1 MRILKSLSKKY
12 FFLILLFFLIGNSH
26 AEDEPVDIWNVDEN
40 KIQSN
45 DLNTNLNEKTNDSIT
60 TESESTIFNMQSDK
74 KISSIDL
81 DEDLNSDDIR
91 IFGLYDPEENSLD
104 INMWSNSDGDQL
116 KNIFKKLDKI
126 NLSKD
131 ASDIMKISMLTNAHV
146 PKKNISEKEFLE
158 FKSQWLIKN
167 SDLDLIEEY
176 LIKNKIFNIHPK
188 LTRFL
193 LDEYLSSFNVQKA
206 CEILLKNEKPI
217 EDEYLTKFNI

>member
-12 FFLILLFFLIGNSH
+12 FFLIFLFFLIGNSH

-176 LIKNKIFNIHPK
+176 LIKNQIFNIHPK
-188 LTRFL
+188 LTKFL
-193 LDEYLSSFNVQKA
+193 LDEYLSSFNIQKA
-206 CEILLKNEKPI
+206 CEI
-217 EDEYLTKFNI
+217 F